1 MSYTGYQVLRKELTK
16 MELKEKYTIDDLIA
30 ILKRL
35 REPDGCPWDRAQT
48 HQSIKKSMIEE
59 TYEAIDALD
68 FGDDK
73 AFANELGD
81 VLLQVVFH
89 AEIASER
96 GAFDFSDVVTEIC
109 TKLITRHT
117 HVFGE
122 DSAGNEAEALANWEK
137 NKKKE
142 KQIDTYT
149 GALKDVPKYL
159 PALMRAEKI
168 QKKAR
173 GFGFD
178 WDNIDDVYKK
188 VYEEIDEIKE
198 AQSEGNE
205 EHIREE
211 YGDLLFSVVNLGRF
225 LGADSETSLS
235 SASNKFI
242 SRFEKLEK
250 KAVEMGKDIS
260 KMSLSEL
267 DELWNC
273 VKSQ

>member
-1 MSYTGYQVLRKELTK
+1 

-30 ILKRL
+30 IMERL
-35 REPDGCPWDRAQT
+35 RQPDGCPWDRVQT

-89 AEIASER
+89 AQIAHER
-96 GAFDFSDVVTEIC
+96 GAFDFTDIVTEIC

-122 DSAGNEAEALANWEK
+122 DNAGNEEEALTNWEK

-142 KQIDTYT
+142 KAIESYT
-149 GALKDVPKYL
+149 GVLKDVPQYL
-159 PALMRAEKI
+159 PALMRAEKV

-178 WDNIDDVYKK
+178 WDNIDDVYSK
-188 VYEEIDEIKE
+188 VYEEKEELKSAQTENDE
-198 AQSEGNE
+198 A
-205 EHIREE
+205 HIREE

-225 LGADSETSLS
+225 LDTDPETALTA
-235 SASNKFI
+235 ASNKFI

-250 KAVEMGKDIS
+250 MAVDKGLDIA
-260 KMSLSEL
+260 KMTLSEL

>member
-1 MSYTGYQVLRKELTK
+1 
-16 MELKEKYTIDDLIA
+16 MELKEKYTIDDLLA
-30 ILKRL
+30 IMKRL
-35 REPDGCPWDRAQT
+35 RDPDGCPWDKVQT

-89 AEIASER
+89 SQIASER
-96 GAFDFSDVVTEIC
+96 GAFDFSDVLYEVC

-117 HVFGE
+117 HIFG
-122 DSAGNEAEALANWEK
+122 DDKAGNEEEALSNWEK

-142 KQIDTYT
+142 KQIESCT
-149 GALKDVPKYL
+149 GVLEDVPKYL

-178 WDNIDDVYKK
+178 WDNIDGVYEK
-188 VYEEIDEIKE
+188 VFEEIDELKAAKTE
-198 AQSEGNE
+198 DEV
-205 EHIREE
+205 REE

-225 LGADSETSLS
+225 LGTDPETALTG
-235 SASNKFI
+235 ASNKFV
-242 SRFEKLEK
+242 SRFAKMENA
-250 KAVEMGKDIS
+250 AVSQGKDIQ
-260 KMSLSEL
+260 KMSPDEL
-267 DELWNC
+267 DKLWIC

>member
-1 MSYTGYQVLRKELTK
+1 
-16 MELKEKYTIDDLIA
+16 MELKEKYTIEDLLA
-30 ILKRL
+30 IMARL
-35 REPDGCPWDRAQT
+35 REPDGCPWDKVQT

-68 FGDDK
+68 FGDDH

-89 AEIASER
+89 AQIAKER
-96 GAFDFSDVVTEIC
+96 GAFDFDDVLKEIC

-117 HVFGE
+117 HVFGK
-122 DSAGNEAEALANWEK
+122 DHAGNEEEALTNWEK

-142 KQIDTYT
+142 KSINTYT
-149 GALKDVPKYL
+149 GVLKDVPQYL

-178 WDNIDDVYKK
+178 WDNIEDVYKK
-188 VYEEIDEIKE
+188 VNEEILELKE
-198 AQSEGNE
+198 AQAEGNE

-225 LGADSETSLS
+225 LDTDPETALTA
-235 SASNKFI
+235 ASNKFI
-242 SRFEKLEK
+242 NRFEKMEALAKSEQQDL
-250 KAVEMGKDIS
+250 GKMD
-260 KMSLSEL
+260 LNEL
-267 DELWNC
+267 DGLWNR
-273 VKSQ
+273 VK

>member
-1 MSYTGYQVLRKELTK
+1 

-30 ILKRL
+30 IMERL
-35 REPDGCPWDRAQT
+35 RQPDGCPWDRVQT

-89 AEIASER
+89 AQIAHER
-96 GAFDFSDVVTEIC
+96 GAFDFTDIVTEIC

-122 DSAGNEAEALANWEK
+122 DNAGNEEEALTNWEK

-142 KQIDTYT
+142 KAIESYT
-149 GALKDVPKYL
+149 GVLKDVPQYL
-159 PALMRAEKI
+159 PALMRAEKV

-178 WDNIDDVYKK
+178 WDNIDDVYSK
-188 VYEEIDEIKE
+188 VYEEIEELKSAQTENDE
-198 AQSEGNE
+198 A
-205 EHIREE
+205 HIREE

-225 LGADSETSLS
+225 LDTDPETALTA
-235 SASNKFI
+235 ASNKFI

-250 KAVEMGKDIS
+250 MAVDKGLDIA
-260 KMSLSEL
+260 KMTLSEL

>member
-1 MSYTGYQVLRKELTK
+1 
-16 MELKEKYTIDDLIA
+16 MELKEKYTIDDLRA
-30 ILKRL
+30 ILIRL

-48 HQSIKKSMIEE
+48 HQSIKKSLIEE

-68 FGDDK
+68 FGDDH

-89 AEIASER
+89 ARLAEER
-96 GAFDFSDVVTEIC
+96 GAFNFDDVVTEIC

-117 HVFGE
+117 HVFGK
-122 DSAGNEAEALANWEK
+122 DHAGTVEESLETWEK

-142 KQIDTYT
+142 KNISTYT
-149 GALKDVPKYL
+149 EALEDVPKYL

-178 WDNIDDVYKK
+178 WDNINGVYEKLAEETEELK
-188 VYEEIDEIKE
+188 EAQKEEID
-198 AQSEGNE
+198 

-211 YGDLLFSVVNLGRF
+211 YGDLLFTVVNLGRF
-225 LGADSETSLS
+225 LGTDPETALTA
-235 SASNKFI
+235 ASNKFI
-242 SRFEKLEK
+242 NRFKKMEETALE
-250 KAVEMGKDIS
+250 EGKDLA
-260 KMSLSEL
+260 KMTPADLEL
-267 DELWNC
+267 LWNSA
-273 VKSQ
+273 K

>member
-1 MSYTGYQVLRKELTK
+1 
-16 MELKEKYTIDDLIA
+16 MELKEKYSIDDLRA
-30 ILKRL
+30 ILIRL
-35 REPDGCPWDRAQT
+35 REPDGCPWDRVQT
-48 HQSIKKSMIEE
+48 HQSIKKSLIEE

-68 FGDDK
+68 FGDDR

-89 AEIASER
+89 ARLAEER
-96 GAFDFSDVVTEIC
+96 GAFNFDDVVTEIC

-117 HVFGE
+117 HVFGK
-122 DSAGNEAEALANWEK
+122 DHAGTVEESLDTWEK

-142 KQIDTYT
+142 KNISTYT

-178 WDNIDDVYKK
+178 WEDIEGA
-188 VYEEIDEIKE
+188 YEKLKEETEELKE
-198 AQSEGNE
+198 AQKEGIP

-225 LGADSETSLS
+225 LDTDPETALTA
-235 SASNKFI
+235 ASNKFI
-242 SRFEKLEK
+242 NRFEKMEAAA
-250 KAVEMGKDIS
+250 KAEGRDLAGMSMEEMDS
-260 KMSLSEL
+260 
-267 DELWNC
+267 LWNA
-273 VKSQ
+273 VK

>member
-1 MSYTGYQVLRKELTK
+1 
-16 MELKEKYTIDDLIA
+16 MELKEKYTIDDLLA
-30 ILKRL
+30 IIERL
-35 REPDGCPWDRAQT
+35 RQPDGCPWDRVQT

-89 AEIASER
+89 SQIAKER
-96 GAFDFSDVVTEIC
+96 GAFDFSDVLTEIC

-117 HVFGE
+117 HVFGA
-122 DSAGNEAEALANWEK
+122 DNAGNEEEALANWEK

-142 KQIDTYT
+142 KGIATYT
-149 GALKDVPKYL
+149 GVLEDVPKYL

-188 VYEEIDEIKE
+188 VYEETEEIKE
-198 AQSEGNE
+198 AVTEGNE

-225 LGADSETSLS
+225 LGTDPETSLTL
-235 SASNKFI
+235 ASNKFI
-242 SRFEKLEK
+242 SRFKKLEELANEK
-250 KAVEMGKDIS
+250 GLDIS
-260 KMSLSEL
+260 KMTIREL

-273 VKSQ
+273 VKSR